1 MNVLIFYTRLPAYWM
16 ACLRSTR
23 DRTKSQF
30 LVVRQRPSA
39 ESPYEINSEEGIQL
53 QTIEHFEDKQ
63 FLLTVEQFD
72 PQLIYVAG
80 WTNQSYLGI
89 AKKYKKKGISVVL
102 GMDNHWQGTIKQY
115 LAIGLSRWFIHP
127 FFSHVWIPGSA
138 QYPFAR
144 KLGFKAPRIKTGLY
158 CADETLFSPDALR
171 QVSVEIVFVGRLVAH
186 KGINELLEVIDDL
199 IATNSMDFRI
209 HFIGN
214 GPLSSK
220 IPPHPCIKHTSFV
233 EPEKLPQLLKEAK
246 FLILPSNYEAW
257 GLVVHEALLCGLPVI
272 STYQCGAAI
281 DFIEDGI
288 NGFLFQSG
296 DKAKLKSI
304 FKKITSMSD
313 AEYQNFS
320 DQAILASRKVSLAN
334 WSATLTSFVH

>member
-1 MNVLIFYTRLPAYWM
+1 MNVLILYTRLPAYWM
-16 ACLRSTR
+16 ACLKSTR
-23 DRTKSQF
+23 NKTMVQF
-30 LVVRQRPSA
+30 LVVRQLPSA

-53 QTIEHFEDKQ
+53 ETIEHFKDTQ

-80 WTNQSYLGI
+80 WTNQSYLRV
-89 AKKYKKKGISVVL
+89 AKKYKKKGIPVVL

-127 FFSHVWIPGSA
+127 FFSHIWIPGSA

-158 CADETLFSPDALR
+158 CADETLFSPDSLR
-171 QVSVEIVFVGRLVAH
+171 QFSREIVFVGRLVAH

-220 IPPHPCIKHTSFV
+220 IPPHPRIKHTSFV

-272 STYQCGAAI
+272 STHQCGAAI

-288 NGFLFQSG
+288 NGFLFQAG
-296 DKAKLKSI
+296 DKVKLKSI
-304 FKKITSMSD
+304 FSKITGMSD
-313 AEYQNFS
+313 VEYQNFS
-320 DQAILASRKVSLAN
+320 NQAILASQKVSLAN
-334 WSATLTSFVH
+334 WSATLTSFVR